1 MKKIIKYI
9 FDNIGQVMIF
19 NLILMLV
26 VIILATILLIVG
38 IVSLNI
44 FYAIGF
50 IVLIDSALIDL
61 IIFLV

>member
-38 IVSLNI
+38 IVSLNL